1 MKAFT
6 CELPVCCLDHRIS
19 FISVGSEKH
28 CNFESSLTALA
39 PLLLDPKH
47 LPIHGGMRVLPKPV
61 AGASMVVIGVL
72 PRKARTPLLTS
83 IFREKP
89 VPSPI

>member
-39 PLLLDPKH
+39 PLLLVRSGEEQR
-47 LPIHGGMRVLPKPV
+47 LL
-61 AGASMVVIGVL
+61 STCLFMVVCECYRSLWQGL
-72 PRKARTPLLTS
+72 PW
-83 IFREKP
+83 
-89 VPSPI
+89 